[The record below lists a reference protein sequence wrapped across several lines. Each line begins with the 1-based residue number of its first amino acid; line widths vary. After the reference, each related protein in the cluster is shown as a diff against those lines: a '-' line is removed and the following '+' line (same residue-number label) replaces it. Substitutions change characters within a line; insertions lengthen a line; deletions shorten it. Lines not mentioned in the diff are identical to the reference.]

1 MPDLRQVA
9 AGKID
14 DEVGVHGPIKAR
26 SESVRNHPMG
36 WAQYRSGPLLMVV
49 DNLALSQTRKK
60 RVLWFMPAVFFIRH
74 IATEARHRHERGA
87 ARYTV
92 TSTTMA

>member
-1 MPDLRQVA
+1 VPDLRQVA

-60 RVLWFMPAVFFIRH
+60 RVLWFMPAAFLF
-74 IATEARHRHERGA
+74 ATLPPKLGIGTSVVQR
-87 ARYTV
+87 V
-92 TSTTMA
+92 TR